1 MRHVVLGAGP
11 LGVSLARQLAASGV
25 EASLHSVMGNPAY
38 DMPGTRPDSV
48 DGTDAAVL
56 RDMMRGADVAY
67 LLLNA
72 HYVDWYDLFPPR
84 LEAAISASEA
94 TGTRLIYH
102 DDLYMYGPNPQT
114 LTESTPNSSRTRKG
128 RLRADMARTFL
139 DAVATGRVI
148 GAIGR
153 SADMYGPGALN
164 SSFNSTLGQRHF
176 YPLLD
181 GGPVAVLGDVDEP
194 HTYSFVPD
202 VAKGLMTLAMSSGT
216 DGEVWH
222 LPAAPTLSHR
232 GLLTIA
238 FELVG
243 RSPRIRSSSLSALFL
258 RMIGVFQK
266 DVREVA
272 EMLYQYER
280 PLRMSHQKFEER
292 FGVEVTPHRDA
303 LQVTLDWY
311 RANPIEKG

>member
-25 EASLHSVMGNPAY
+25 EASLHSIMGNPAY

-232 GLLTIA
+232 RLLTIA